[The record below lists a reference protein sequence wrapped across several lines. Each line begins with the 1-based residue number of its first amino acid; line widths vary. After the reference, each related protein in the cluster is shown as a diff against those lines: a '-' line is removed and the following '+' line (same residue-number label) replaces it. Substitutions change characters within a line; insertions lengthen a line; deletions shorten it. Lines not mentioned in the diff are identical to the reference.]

1 MPKRFLKKFSPSPE
15 KLRQYKI
22 LKIFG
27 EFIHN
32 PNLWHFNRNSVG
44 KAFTVGLFFA
54 WIPVPFQMT
63 LAALGAIIFN
73 ANLPLSIAL
82 VWLTNPITM
91 PPLFLFAY
99 LVGAKILNIP
109 AKPFNF
115 ELSIE
120 WLTSLVGD
128 IWEPFLLGCLIL
140 GIISAVIGNIAIRLI
155 WRYMIIKSWKERA
168 HKRITKKSKHRHT

>member
-1 MPKRFLKKFSPSPE
+1 MPTKYLKKFSPSKE

-22 LKIFG
+22 LNIFG

-32 PNLWHFNRNSVG
+32 PNLWHFNRYSVP
-44 KAFTVGLFFA
+44 KAFAVGLFVA
-54 WIPVPFQMT
+54 WVPVPFQMT

-99 LVGAKILNIP
+99 LIGAKILETP
-109 AKPFNF
+109 VKPFNF
-115 ELSIE
+115 QLSID
-120 WLTSLVGD
+120 WLMSLIGD
-128 IWEPFLLGCLIL
+128 IWQPFLLGCLIC
-140 GIISAVIGNIAIRLI
+140 GIVSALLGNIIIKLV
-155 WRYMIIKSWKERA
+155 WRYVIIKSWQER
-168 HKRITKKSKHRHT
+168 KKLRQNKKH